1 MDMKNQKKVD
11 NLKDILLS
19 WLKDI
24 EEYDI
29 KIQNENN
36 EKKVSKLLKKYDY
49 AKHMVGFTGDKIS
62 KAGGNIEDIIN
73 SLSPHQQ
80 SIMRDIFLLG
90 TDSDTIKYQKKRN
103 EIINRHKDR
112 LNKLKEAYEKYPM
125 YDESLPIEEKLKNK
139 LYKYEKEVGWYLY
152 MQADKDGEVYKPEW
166 NYLEHIN
173 ESPEFTEEEKRIL
186 NRCYKIG
193 EEYDRYRDNKID
205 KKFQL
210 LGDFVGDTIMHY
222 GDKRLAKKL
231 SGDVFT
237 EAVEKVIYPERNL
250 SRSEIKMLG
259 KVMTI
264 KFIEYSLDED
274 AIIEYLNILREVV
287 SEIKGY
293 DIGDLNNKP
302 LVEMT
307 DHEHGLMYESLK
319 LKMNAEEAFLTYSYA
334 ILDAEERELLR
345 ELDKYSLE
353 ELNLQ

>member
-1 MDMKNQKKVD
+1 MNMDMKNQKKVD

-49 AKHMVGFTGDKIS
+49 AKHMVGFTGEKIS

-73 SLSPHQQ
+73 SLPPHQQ

-112 LNKLKEAYEKYPM
+112 LNKLKEAYEKYSM

-173 ESPEFTEEEKRIL
+173 ESPEFTEEEKKIL

-193 EEYDRYRDNKID
+193 EEYDQYRENRINSKVGVI
-205 KKFQL
+205 
-210 LGDFVGDTIMHY
+210 GDFIGDMGY
-222 GDKRLAKKL
+222 KRFAQGLSNKL
-231 SGDVFT
+231 FP
-237 EAVEKVIYPERNL
+237 KYIWMIYPNQNFSDIEL
-250 SRSEIKMLG
+250 KQLG
-259 KVMTI
+259 KIMAAKYITFAAD
-264 KFIEYSLDED
+264 KEELK
-274 AIIEYLNILREVV
+274 NILRRRLKIIN
-287 SEIKGY
+287 EIRRTNKENEII
-293 DIGDLNNKP
+293 DIYAKTTEDEDTQL
-302 LVEMT
+302 
-307 DHEHGLMYESLK
+307 
-319 LKMNAEEAFLTYSYA
+319 FA
-334 ILDAEERELLR
+334 ILKEEFSAEDALFVHLYTDDPYIAEILDGLNEYSFKELG
-345 ELDKYSLE
+345 LE
-353 ELNLQ
+353 